1 MTQLNLSTEKEF
13 SGLDENSQLAP
24 TIQDFIK
31 KGFFPKELV
40 PAFTTESLAQNLDRV
55 KQILE
60 SKQSPTT
67 SKCFYYSFPKVKHL
81 RRNLGIPNPSSQI
94 KLSQILVNNWAEI
107 EKTISS
113 CDLSISAPLT
123 NSINRAVSPPPVQ
136 LSNERAIQ
144 AAGSRYRL
152 YTDISR
158 YYSTIYTH
166 SIPWAIHGK
175 SQCKDNLK
183 LKRNQRHT
191 LYGDL
196 IDECVRNT
204 QDKQSIGIPIGPD
217 SSFVIAEIIGSIMD
231 KMLCERLEYKPR
243 GFRFIDDYYLYFDT
257 FSEAEQALSQL
268 HKILKEFELE
278 TNPSKTSI
286 VELPEPLESAW
297 VSEIRRYSISSD
309 LREQNTEI
317 ISFFNQVFEYSK
329 LFADEQV
336 IKYSLSRIRNESIPI
351 SPKNWSLFESLILQS
366 IIAEPSALE
375 TGTEILYSYYEKGN
389 YQLDKSRIG
398 DTITALIVN
407 ASKLSHSHE
416 LAWALW
422 LSKTLQIPI
431 KEEAARK
438 ISEIEDSVVAIVALD
453 LHEQGLIPK
462 GLDLTRWKSLMTID
476 ELYSTNW
483 LLAYEANI
491 KGWLPSL
498 GKSDHVN
505 KDAFFGTLKANNVSF
520 YDSTRQ
526 VNSVDDAQTEYDNDD
541 ETEAY
546 YWMY

>member
-1 MTQLNLSTEKEF
+1 MTQLNPSTEKDFLE
-13 SGLDENSQLAP
+13 LEENSQPAP

-40 PAFTTESLAQNLDRV
+40 PAFTTESLAQNLPSF
-55 KQILE
+55 KEILG
-60 SKQSPTT
+60 SKNNLA

-81 RRNLGIPNPSSQI
+81 RRNLGIPNPFHQI
-94 KLSQILVNNWAEI
+94 NLSQTLIDNWIEI
-107 EKTISS
+107 QKTISI

-175 SQCKDNLK
+175 AQCKANLK
-183 LKRNQRHT
+183 LKKNQRT
-191 LYGDL
+191 TFYGDL

-217 SSFVIAEIIGSIMD
+217 SSFVIAEIIGTIMD
-231 KMLCERLEYKPR
+231 KMLCDRLGDKPR

-257 FSEAEQALSQL
+257 FSDAEQALYQL

-278 TNPSKTSI
+278 TNSSKTSI
-286 VELPEPLESAW
+286 IELPEPLESAW
-297 VSEIRRYSISSD
+297 VSEIRRYNISPD
-309 LREQNTEI
+309 GKEQNTEI
-317 ISFFNQVFEYSK
+317 ISFFSKVFEYSK
-329 LFADEQV
+329 LFTDEQV
-336 IKYSLSRIRNESIPI
+336 IKYSLSRIRNQKNPI
-351 SPKNWSLFESLILQS
+351 SPDNWSLFESLILQS

-375 TGTEILYSYYEKGN
+375 TGTEILVSYYEN
-389 YQLDKSRIG
+389 DNFELDKSRIA
-398 DTITALIVN
+398 DTITSLIIN
-407 ASKLSHSHE
+407 DSKLSHSHE

-422 LSKTLQIPI
+422 LSKTLKIAI
-431 KEEAARK
+431 KEEAAQK
-438 ISEIEDSVVAIVALD
+438 ISEIEDSVVALVTLD
-453 LHEQGLIPK
+453 LREQGLIPR
-462 GLDLTRWKSLMTID
+462 GLDLTRWESLMTTD

-491 KGWLPSL
+491 KGWLPSQ
-498 GKSDHVN
+498 GKSDHVD
-505 KDAFFGTLKANNVSF
+505 KDAFFKSLKSHNVSF
-520 YDSTRQ
+520 YDSIQ
-526 VNSVDDAQTEYDNDD
+526 QANLVDDDQTGYDNDD